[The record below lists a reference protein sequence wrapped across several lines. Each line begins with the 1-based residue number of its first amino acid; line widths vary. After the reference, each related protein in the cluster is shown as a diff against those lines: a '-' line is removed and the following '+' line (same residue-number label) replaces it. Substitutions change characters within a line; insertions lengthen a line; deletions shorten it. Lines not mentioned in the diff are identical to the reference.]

1 MVIYIRSRKAT
12 TRSNP
17 SPTAHMAHTCCVEVS
32 NEPLTYIIHI
42 HIYIYI
48 YIGAAKR
55 TGHIDQM
62 QTWTGVSVAAR
73 SDENLASDVG

>member
-17 SPTAHMAHTCCVEVS
+17 SPTAHMAHTRCVEVS

-42 HIYIYI
+42 HIYI
-48 YIGAAKR
+48 GAAER